1 MRGKFRPTARPEP
14 YWTAALQGIGNVTES
29 AEFNFHADPEAAS
42 TVLRLAKCPVTI
54 ATWELS
60 YKYNFVPLTW
70 RKEILGKLET
80 SAAALINKLEEVWFR
95 NYLWGDNWI
104 LCDQLAMMAALYPD
118 AVTQATNH
126 IARVELG
133 GRLTRGMMVLDKRP
147 QPVIAGQ
154 RKNVTI
160 IEKLD
165 RAKLQHCLLDGF
177 SLNSA

>member
-1 MRGKFRPTARPEP
+1 MP
-14 YWTAALQGIGNVTES
+14 YCSWALQGIGNVTET

-60 YKYNFVPLTW
+60 YKYNFVPLSW

-104 LCDQLAMMAALYPD
+104 LCDQLAMMAALEPET
-118 AVTQATNH
+118 VTQATSH
-126 IARVELG
+126 IGRVELG
-133 GRLTRGMMVLDKRP
+133 GHLTRGMMVLDKRP
-147 QPVIAGQ
+147 EPVTAGQ

-165 RAKLQHCLLDGF
+165 RAKLQHRLHAAF
-177 SLNSA
+177 SLNSARAS